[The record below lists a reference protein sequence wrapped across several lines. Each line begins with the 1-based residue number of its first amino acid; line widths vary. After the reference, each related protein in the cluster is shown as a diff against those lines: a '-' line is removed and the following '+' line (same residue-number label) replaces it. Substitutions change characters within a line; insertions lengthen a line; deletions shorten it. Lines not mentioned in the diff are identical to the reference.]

1 MKYNLYILLSALLTI
16 ISGCKYKGEE
26 QTSSP
31 AEQSTYQP
39 TPPQYT
45 AKRDLT
51 KPTETINVESTIST
65 STDICLSEVA
75 SSIEYYQVG
84 DDKYPV
90 TEVVAVDGGF
100 IALNMPK
107 LYLYR
112 QGMKRKRVGLKTQYI
127 DWRYG
132 IGVEEKNNLFYD
144 KVTTRL
150 YVQLKKLDRET
161 GYSDKFIVELP
172 PLDSVLARRYYL
184 YADSLPKRHLSR
196 DWKTLFTP
204 EMYICRLNFPGTG
217 YDQGINTFNAQ
228 NDTLCHLPIGLDS
241 IPPRKDDNFYNFTQ
255 YNTFYLYG
263 NQPTFFVTYCDTI
276 YRLLDHQ
283 TIAPVYNIH
292 LGKYRALANYVINKG
307 DKRNK
312 AWVTDL
318 QESPKGVF
326 LKVHREGK
334 SNKSGWLDNKDKE
347 NRDFPSEDYLMVY
360 LKNKRQTKALPLTS
374 QGITNDLDDGL
385 PFWPDGQTDEYMYM
399 IRSAKDLKQQVKL
412 TGSPKQN
419 ILKNFLSDLPDN
431 QNVMIV
437 VK

>member
-1 MKYNLYILLSALLTI
+1 MKNISYGLFFILLIL
-16 ISGCKYKGEE
+16 ISGCKQKGEDN
-26 QTSSP
+26 SSSS
-31 AEQSTYQP
+31 AEKSSHQP
-39 TPPQYT
+39 TGPQYT
-45 AKRDLT
+45 ANYDRT
-51 KPTETINVESTIST
+51 KPTETIDVESTIST
-65 STDICLSEVA
+65 SSEVRLSEVA
-75 SSIEYYQVG
+75 SSIEYFQVG

-90 TEVVAVDGGF
+90 TDVVAVDGGF
-100 IALNMPK
+100 IALNKPK

-112 QGMKRKRVGLKTQYI
+112 QGKKRKRVGLKTKYS
-127 DWRYG
+127 DWKDSNSPG
-132 IGVEEKNNLFYD
+132 NSLFYD
-144 KVTTRL
+144 KTTTKL
-150 YVQLKKLDRET
+150 YVQLKKLNPET

-172 PLDSVLARRYYL
+172 PLDSVLARTHYL
-184 YADSLPKRHLSR
+184 YADSLPNRYFLQN
-196 DWKTLFTP
+196 WGEIFTP
-204 EMYICRLNFPGTG
+204 EMYIRRFNYSGTG
-217 YDQGINTFNAQ
+217 FDYGVTTFNLK
-228 NDTLCHLPIGLDS
+228 NDTLCHFYAGIDS
-241 IPPRKDDNFYNFTQ
+241 IGTIKDDNFYNFTGL
-255 YNTFYLYG
+255 YSTSYLYD
-263 NQPTFFVTYCDTI
+263 NKPTFSATYCDTV
-276 YRLLDHQ
+276 YRLSDHR
-283 TIAPVYNIH
+283 TITPVYNIH
-292 LGKYRALANYVINKG
+292 LGKYKASANYVINKG

-312 AWVTDL
+312 VWINEL
-318 QESPKGVF
+318 RENPKGVF

-419 ILKNFLSDLPDN
+419 TLKNFLSDLPDN